1 MALKRSGSRFEAS
14 IWPGFVDAMT
24 ALLLI
29 LFFVLSIFMIVQF
42 ALRETITGQGRELDN
57 LSAQLID
64 LADAL
69 GLEQSRVDSLE
80 NNLGKTQQSLENAK
94 GEILLQLS
102 TIATMTDQSNK
113 QIKKISNFETQ
124 IAGLLLDKFQLEGEN
139 VKVLSQKKAVELA
152 LARARNEINEKEE
165 NARLSAAKREALEAL
180 ILDLQNKGELQ
191 ATQIDVTSQALS
203 QAEKSRLVE
212 IAAAK
217 ILRDRLQNADTELSA
232 MTLSLEAQRKKA
244 EETLTLLA
252 AANSARKSIEID
264 YNKSLSEAE
273 LQAVLVSQANELL
286 NKEKT
291 LSANSQRKLALLNA
305 QTEELRNQLNQ
316 LQSLLDR
323 SNDADAKSKIQ
334 LKMLGTNLNAA
345 LARVAAE
352 QRKVAIEQTKVATE
366 QKKLAAEQKKLAD
379 LEIKE
384 RERLA
389 AEAIDLKKF
398 RSEFFGRLREV
409 MEAQEGV
416 RIVGDRFVF
425 SSEVLFQIGSA
436 DLGLRGKREIR
447 KVAVIINQIADEIPS
462 GIDWILRVDG
472 HTDSIPIT
480 NGINFSD
487 NWELSQA
494 RALSVV
500 RYLINDLNIPANR
513 LAANGFGEFQ
523 PIDDRKTPEAY
534 KTNRRIELKFTER

>member
-42 ALRETITGQGRELDN
+42 ALRETITGQGRELDS

-69 GLEQSRVDSLE
+69 GLEQSRVDNLE
-80 NNLGKTQQSLENAK
+80 NNLGKTQQSLDNAK
-94 GEILLQLS
+94 SEILLQLS
-102 TIATMTDQSNK
+102 TIATLTDQSNK
-113 QIKKISNFETQ
+113 QIKKIGNFEAQ
-124 IAGLLLDKFQLEGEN
+124 IAGLLLDKSQLEGEN
-139 VKVLSQKKAVELA
+139 VEMLSQKKAVELA
-152 LARARNEINEKEE
+152 LASVRNEINEKEE
-165 NARLSAAKREALEAL
+165 NARLAAAKREALEAL
-180 ILDLQNKGELQ
+180 ILDLQNKGKLQ
-191 ATQIDVTSQALS
+191 AAQIDLTSQALS
-203 QAEKSRLVE
+203 QAEKSRLAE
-212 IAAAK
+212 IAAAQ
-217 ILRDRLQNADTELSA
+217 ILRDRLENADTELSA
-232 MTLSLEAQRKKA
+232 MTLSLESQRKKA

-252 AANSARKSIEID
+252 AANAARKSVEID
-264 YNKSLSEAE
+264 YNKSLSEVE

-286 NKEKT
+286 NKEKM
-291 LSANSQRKLALLNA
+291 LSADSQRKLALLNV
-305 QTEELRNQLNQ
+305 QTEQLRNQLNQ

-366 QKKLAAEQKKLAD
+366 QKKIAD

-384 RERLA
+384 RERLV

-398 RSEFFGRLREV
+398 RSEFFGRLREL
-409 MEAQEGV
+409 MEGQDGV

-436 DLGLRGKREIR
+436 DLGLRGKEEIR
-447 KVAVIINQIADEIPS
+447 KVAGTISQIADEIPS

-472 HTDSIPIT
+472 HTDSIPIK
-480 NGINFSD
+480 NGINFLD

-523 PIDDRKTPEAY
+523 PIDDRKTPGAY
-534 KTNRRIELKFTER
+534 KTNRRIELKLTER

>member
-42 ALRETITGQGRELDN
+42 ALRETITGQGRELDS

-69 GLEQSRVDSLE
+69 GLEQSRVDNLE
-80 NNLGKTQQSLENAK
+80 NNLGKTQQSLDNAK
-94 GEILLQLS
+94 SEILLQLS
-102 TIATMTDQSNK
+102 TIATLTDQSNK
-113 QIKKISNFETQ
+113 QIKKIGNFEAQ
-124 IAGLLLDKFQLEGEN
+124 IAGLLLDKSQLEGEN
-139 VKVLSQKKAVELA
+139 VEMLSQKKAVELA
-152 LARARNEINEKEE
+152 LASVRNEINEKEE
-165 NARLSAAKREALEAL
+165 NARLAAAKREALEAL
-180 ILDLQNKGELQ
+180 ILDLQNKGKLQ
-191 ATQIDVTSQALS
+191 AAQIDLTSQALS
-203 QAEKSRLVE
+203 QAEKSRLAE
-212 IAAAK
+212 IAAAQ
-217 ILRDRLQNADTELSA
+217 ILRDRLENADTELSA
-232 MTLSLEAQRKKA
+232 MTLSLESQRKKA

-252 AANSARKSIEID
+252 AANAARKSVEID
-264 YNKSLSEAE
+264 YNKSLSEVE

-286 NKEKT
+286 NKEKM
-291 LSANSQRKLALLNA
+291 LSADSQRKLALLNV
-305 QTEELRNQLNQ
+305 QTEQLRNQLNQ

-366 QKKLAAEQKKLAD
+366 QKKLAD

-384 RERLA
+384 RERLV

-398 RSEFFGRLREV
+398 RSEFFGRLREL
-409 MEAQEGV
+409 MEGQDGV

-436 DLGLRGKREIR
+436 DLGLRGKEEIR
-447 KVAVIINQIADEIPS
+447 KVAGTISQIADEIPS

-472 HTDSIPIT
+472 HTDSIPIK
-480 NGINFSD
+480 NGINFLD

-534 KTNRRIELKFTER
+534 KTNRRIELKLTER

>member
-42 ALRETITGQGRELDN
+42 ALRETITGQGRELDS

-69 GLEQSRVDSLE
+69 GLEQSRVDNLE
-80 NNLGKTQQSLENAK
+80 NNLGKTQQSLDNAK
-94 GEILLQLS
+94 SEILLQLS
-102 TIATMTDQSNK
+102 TIATLTDQSNK
-113 QIKKISNFETQ
+113 QIKKIGNFEAQ
-124 IAGLLLDKFQLEGEN
+124 IAGLLLDKSQLEGKN
-139 VKVLSQKKAVELA
+139 VEILSQKKAVELA
-152 LARARNEINEKEE
+152 LASVRNEINEKEE
-165 NARLSAAKREALEAL
+165 NARLAAAKREALEAL
-180 ILDLQNKGELQ
+180 ILDLQNKGKLQ
-191 ATQIDVTSQALS
+191 AAQIDLTSQALS
-203 QAEKSRLVE
+203 QAEKSRLAE
-212 IAAAK
+212 IAAAQ
-217 ILRDRLQNADTELSA
+217 ILRDRLENADTELSA
-232 MTLSLEAQRKKA
+232 MTLSLESQRKKA

-252 AANSARKSIEID
+252 AANAARKSVEID
-264 YNKSLSEAE
+264 YNKSLSEVE

-286 NKEKT
+286 NKEKM
-291 LSANSQRKLALLNA
+291 LSADSQRKLALLNV
-305 QTEELRNQLNQ
+305 QTEQLRNQLNQ

-366 QKKLAAEQKKLAD
+366 QKKIAD

-384 RERLA
+384 RERLV

-398 RSEFFGRLREV
+398 RSEFFGRLREL
-409 MEAQEGV
+409 MEGQDGV

-436 DLGLRGKREIR
+436 DLGLRGKEEIR
-447 KVAVIINQIADEIPS
+447 KVAGTISQIADEIPS

-472 HTDSIPIT
+472 HTDSIPIK
-480 NGINFSD
+480 NGINFLD

-523 PIDDRKTPEAY
+523 PIDDRKTPGAY
-534 KTNRRIELKFTER
+534 KTNRRIELKLTER